1 MTLANFKTYV
11 KQIYKRT
18 DKDTEITQ
26 AYNDA
31 ISAAS
36 LKMPHGAYKY
46 QSWVNCVVGQ
56 EDYALPSTIIH
67 LIHPIRLL
75 DGSTSADSGI
85 KLEHITKEE
94 YDRREPN
101 PNRTS
106 PSTGTPS
113 AYTIYSGSI
122 LLTPIPDDAACILEI
137 DWTKRKTTLSADD
150 DLPVLGS
157 EWDEVLRQ
165 MVLARMYELIELFQ
179 EAQYWRQQY
188 EAPDGMPI
196 GLYRDLLRIEQDK
209 ELIGIGKVKPNNL

>member
-46 QSWVNCVVGQ
+46 QSWVNCGDGQ

-67 LIHPIRLL
+67 IMHPIRLL

-106 PSTGTPS
+106 PAKGYPS
-113 AYTIYSGSI
+113 AYAIYSGSI
-122 LLTPIPDDAACILEI
+122 LLTPIPDSADYIIEI
-137 DWTKRKTTLSADD
+137 DWTKRKTALSADD
-150 DLPVLGS
+150 DLPALGS

-165 MVLARMYELIELFQ
+165 MVLARMYELVELFQ
-179 EAQYWRQQY
+179 EAQYWRVQY
-188 EAPDGMPI
+188 EAPDGAPI

-209 ELIGIGKVKPNNL
+209 ELIGIGRVKPNNL

>member
-1 MTLANFKTYV
+1 MTLSNFLTYV

-18 DKDTEITQ
+18 DKNTEIVQ

-46 QSWVNCVVGQ
+46 QSYVNCVVGQ

-67 LIHPIRLL
+67 LMHPIRLL
-75 DGSTSADSGI
+75 GGSDSSDSGD

-106 PSTGTPS
+106 PSTGYPS
-113 AYTIYSGSI
+113 AYAIFSGSI
-122 LLTPIPDDAACILEI
+122 LLTPIPDSIDYILEI
-137 DWTKRKTTLSADD
+137 NWTKRKTALSADD
-150 DLPVLGS
+150 DLPALGS

-188 EAPDGMPI
+188 EAPDGTPV

-209 ELIGIGKVKPNNL
+209 ESIGIGKVKPNNL